1 MSLETVCKAVQYHL
15 DQATTNPVS
24 VGMRRPTTQT
34 PAIVWE
40 ISAAQASR
48 SMPGTD
54 QNLWLVT
61 VEVNIYGDT
70 TLAVAQEADKICAQ
84 LNGVETQS
92 GTANIVCTDAS
103 VAFRTESQA
112 DGSEGDERVCTL
124 TLSLQ
129 GI

>member
-48 SMPGTD
+48 AMPGTD
-54 QNLWLVT
+54 QSLWLVT
-61 VEVNIYGDT
+61 VEVSIYGDT
-70 TLAVAQEADKICAQ
+70 TLAVAQEADKVCAQ
-84 LNGVETQS
+84 LNGVETQA
-92 GTANIVCTDAS
+92 GTADIVCTDATAS
-103 VAFRTESQA
+103 FRTESNT
-112 DGSEGDERVCTL
+112 DGSPGDERVCTL
-124 TLSLQ
+124 TLTIQ

>member
-48 SMPGTD
+48 AMPGAD
-54 QNLWLVT
+54 AGLWMVT

-70 TLAVAQEADKICAQ
+70 TLAVAQEADKICAA
-84 LNGVETQS
+84 LNGVETQAN
-92 GTANIVCTDAS
+92 TADIVCTDAS

-124 TLSLQ
+124 TLTIQ
-129 GI
+129 GL

>member
-48 SMPGTD
+48 AMPGTD
-54 QNLWLVT
+54 QSLWLVT
-61 VEVNIYGDT
+61 VEVSIYGDT

-84 LNGVETQS
+84 LNGVETQD
-92 GTANIVCTDAS
+92 GTADIVCTDAS

>member
-1 MSLETVCKAVQYHL
+1 MSLETVCKAIQTHL
-15 DQATTNPVS
+15 DAATANPVS
-24 VGMRRPTTQT
+24 VGMRRPNTQT
-34 PAIVWE
+34 PAVVWE

-48 SMPGTD
+48 AMPGTD

-84 LNGVETQS
+84 LNGVETAA
-92 GTANIVCTDAS
+92 GTADIVCTDAS

>member
-48 SMPGTD
+48 AMPGTD
-54 QNLWLVT
+54 QSLWLVT
-61 VEVNIYGDT
+61 VEVSIYGDT
-70 TLAVAQEADKICAQ
+70 TLAVAQEADKICAA
-84 LNGVETQS
+84 LNGVETQA
-92 GTANIVCTDAS
+92 GTADIVCTDAS

>member
-70 TLAVAQEADKICAQ
+70 TLAVAQEADKICAA
-84 LNGVETQS
+84 LNGVETQA

>member
-48 SMPGTD
+48 AMPGTD

-61 VEVNIYGDT
+61 VEVSIYGDT
-70 TLAVAQEADKICAQ
+70 TLAVAQEADKICAA
-84 LNGVETQS
+84 LNGVETQA

>member
-15 DQATTNPVS
+15 DQATANPVS

-48 SMPGTD
+48 AMPGTD
-54 QNLWLVT
+54 QSLWLVT
-61 VEVNIYGDT
+61 VEVSIYGDT
-70 TLAVAQEADKICAQ
+70 TLAVAQEADKICAA
-84 LNGVETQS
+84 LNGVETQA

>member
-48 SMPGTD
+48 AMPGTD

-84 LNGVETQS
+84 LNGVETQA
-92 GTANIVCTDAS
+92 GTAKIVCTDAS

>member
-15 DQATTNPVS
+15 DAATANPVS

-34 PAIVWE
+34 PAVVWE
-40 ISAAQASR
+40 ISAAQATR
-48 SMPGTD
+48 TMPGTD
-54 QNLWLVT
+54 QDLWLVT

-84 LNGVETQS
+84 LNGVETQA
-92 GTANIVCTDAS
+92 GTATIVCTDAS

-124 TLSLQ
+124 TLTLQ
-129 GI
+129 GT